1 MNYLVDTHLL
11 LWAAEESPR
20 LSRNA
25 QKLMNDATSVL
36 YFSVASIWEIA
47 IKRELGRKD
56 FLVEPQR
63 IRLGLLQNGWNEI
76 AISSEHA
83 VATLNL
89 PQLHKDPFDRLI
101 LAQAHVEGYTL
112 LTSDKI
118 VAKYPGALRV

>member
-1 MNYLVDTHLL
+1 
-11 LWAAEESPR
+11 
-20 LSRNA
+20 
-25 QKLMNDATSVL
+25 MNDATSVL

>member
-25 QKLMNDATSVL
+25 QKLMNDAKSVL
-36 YFSVASIWEIA
+36 YFSVASIWEIS
-47 IKRELGRKD
+47 IKSGLGRSD
-56 FLVEPQR
+56 FQVEPQQLR
-63 IRLGLLQNGWNEI
+63 RSLMGSGWNEI

-83 VATLNL
+83 VATVNL
-89 PQLHKDPFDRLI
+89 PPLHKDPFDRLI
-101 LAQAHVEGYTL
+101 LAQAQVEGYTL

-118 VAKYPGALRV
+118 VAKYPGAVRV

>member
-1 MNYLVDTHLL
+1 MNYLVDTHVL

-20 LSRNA
+20 LSRST
-25 QKLMNDATSVL
+25 QRLINDAKSVL

-47 IKRELGRKD
+47 IKRGLDRND
-56 FLVEPQR
+56 FQVEPHSLR
-63 IRLGLLQNGWNEI
+63 RGLLANGWKEI

-89 PQLHKDPFDRLI
+89 PPLHKDPFDRLL
-101 LAQAHVEGYTL
+101 LAQAYVEGYTL

-118 VAKYPGALRV
+118 VAKYPGAVRV

>member
-1 MNYLVDTHLL
+1 MNYLVDTQLL
-11 LWAAEESPR
+11 LWSSVETAK
-20 LSRNA
+20 LSKQA
-25 QKLMNDATSVL
+25 LAILEDSTSHL
-36 YFSVASIWEIA
+36 KFSVASIWEIA
-47 IKRELGRKD
+47 IKRGLGRKD

-63 IRLGLLQNGWNEI
+63 IRRGLLRNGWNEI

-89 PQLHKDPFDRLI
+89 PLLHKDPFDRLI

-118 VAKYPGALRV
+118 VAKYPGAVRV